1 MSGSTAAPDQLDERL
16 VRTSPLRKLLGR
28 PELGSVVGAAAV
40 FLFFAIVADSFLQ
53 ASSFG
58 TVLYAAS
65 VLGIMAA
72 PVALLMIGGEFDLS
86 AGVMVTSSAL
96 ISSMFSYQMTANVWV
111 GVFVSLL
118 VTLAIG
124 AFNGFMLTRTK
135 LPSFIITLG
144 TFLMLTGLNLG
155 FTKLISGTVSTKAI
169 GDMEGF
175 ESARVLFASTLTLGG
190 VEFKVTILWWAAL
203 VGIATWILLRTRFGN
218 WIFAVGGEADAARAV
233 GVPVIRTKIG
243 LYLGVAFAAWIS
255 GQHLLFS
262 YDVVQS
268 GEGVGNEL
276 TYIIAAVIG
285 GCLITGGYGSAI
297 GSAVGAF
304 IFGMTSK
311 GIVYAEWNPDW
322 FKFFLGAMLLLA
334 TLLNA
339 WVRKRAG
346 GDNSSGN
353 GRVRRQSAGRRWLEP
368 DAHYLLDRVK
378 RQHPRHHRAASS
390 PNWPARAMRCASS
403 VLQDI
408 GQWLGVGIANL
419 AAALDPSCFVIGG
432 GVSAA
437 DDLLIGPARD
447 AFKRSPHRPRLPPR
461 GPGIAKAQ
469 LGPEAGMVGAADLAR
484 LVARRFRR
492 ANRRRVERYERYA
505 QIYDQAA
512 STIRN
517 TRSTRT
523 VD

>member
-1 MSGSTAAPDQLDERL
+1 MSTAAAPADERL
-16 VRTSPLRKLLGR
+16 IKASPLRRFLGR
-28 PELGSVVGAAAV
+28 PELGSVVGAIAV
-40 FLFFAIVADSFLQ
+40 FIFFSIVADNFLQ
-53 ASSFG
+53 LSSLS

-65 VLGIMAA
+65 TIGIMAV

-86 AGVMVTSSAL
+86 AGVLVTSSAL

-155 FTKLISGTVSTKAI
+155 FTKLISGTVSTKSI
-169 GDMEGF
+169 SNMQGF
-175 ESARVLFASTLTLGG
+175 DSAKELFASQLTIGSVNL
-190 VEFKVTILWWAAL
+190 KVTILWWAAL
-203 VGIATWILLRTRFGN
+203 IVVATWILLRTKAGN
-218 WIFAVGGEADAARAV
+218 WIFAVGGNADAARAV
-233 GVPVIRTKIG
+233 GVPVVKTRIG
-243 LYLGVAFAAWIS
+243 LYMGVAFAAWIS

-285 GCLITGGYGSAI
+285 GCLITGGYGSAV

-339 WVRKRAG
+339 WVRKRA
-346 GDNSSGN
+346 
-353 GRVRRQSAGRRWLEP
+353 E
-368 DAHYLLDRVK
+368 
-378 RQHPRHHRAASS
+378 AS
-390 PNWPARAMRCASS
+390 R
-403 VLQDI
+403 
-408 GQWLGVGIANL
+408 
-419 AAALDPSCFVIGG
+419 
-432 GVSAA
+432 
-437 DDLLIGPARD
+437 
-447 AFKRSPHRPRLPPR
+447 
-461 GPGIAKAQ
+461 
-469 LGPEAGMVGAADLAR
+469 
-484 LVARRFRR
+484 
-492 ANRRRVERYERYA
+492 
-505 QIYDQAA
+505 
-512 STIRN
+512 
-517 TRSTRT
+517 
-523 VD
+523 

>member
-1 MSGSTAAPDQLDERL
+1 MTATGQPTVPRTDERL
-16 VRTSPLRKLLGR
+16 LHTSMLRKLLGR
-28 PELGSVVGAAAV
+28 PELGSVVGAVAV
-40 FLFFAIVADSFLQ
+40 FLFFAIVADSFLRP
-53 ASSFG
+53 SSLG

-65 VLGIMAA
+65 TIGIMAV

-96 ISSMFSYQMTANVWV
+96 ISSIFSYQLTANVWT

-118 VTLAIG
+118 VTLGFG

-155 FTKLISGTVSTKAI
+155 FTKLLSDTVSTKAI

-175 ESARVLFASTLTLGG
+175 DSARKVFASYLTIGG
-190 VEFKVTILWWAAL
+190 VELKVTILWWVVLIA
-203 VGIATWILLRTRFGN
+203 VATWILIRTRFGN
-218 WIFAVGGEADAARAV
+218 WIFAVGGQADAARAV
-233 GVPVIRTKIG
+233 GVPVIRTRIG

-276 TYIIAAVIG
+276 IYIIAAVIG
-285 GCLITGGYGSAI
+285 GCLITGGYGSGI
-297 GSAVGAF
+297 GSAIGAL

-339 WVRKRAG
+339 WVRKRA
-346 GDNSSGN
+346 
-353 GRVRRQSAGRRWLEP
+353 
-368 DAHYLLDRVK
+368 
-378 RQHPRHHRAASS
+378 
-390 PNWPARAMRCASS
+390 
-403 VLQDI
+403 
-408 GQWLGVGIANL
+408 
-419 AAALDPSCFVIGG
+419 
-432 GVSAA
+432 
-437 DDLLIGPARD
+437 
-447 AFKRSPHRPRLPPR
+447 
-461 GPGIAKAQ
+461 
-469 LGPEAGMVGAADLAR
+469 EA
-484 LVARRFRR
+484 
-492 ANRRRVERYERYA
+492 
-505 QIYDQAA
+505 
-512 STIRN
+512 T
-517 TRSTRT
+517 T
-523 VD
+523 

>member
-1 MSGSTAAPDQLDERL
+1 MSTATRAPDERL
-16 VRTSPLRKLLGR
+16 LRPSLLRRLLNR
-28 PELGSVVGAAAV
+28 PELGSVVGAVAV
-40 FLFFAIVADSFLQ
+40 FVFFSFVADSFLRP
-53 ASSFG
+53 SSLS

-65 VLGIMAA
+65 TLGIMAV

-96 ISSMFSYQMTANVWV
+96 VSSMFSYQMTANVWV
-111 GVFVSLL
+111 GVGVSLL

-124 AFNGFMLTRTK
+124 AFNGFMLTRTR

-155 FTKLISGTVSTKAI
+155 FTKLISGTVSTKSI

-175 ESARVLFASTLTLGG
+175 PSAKKVFASQLSIGNVDL
-190 VEFKVTILWWAAL
+190 KVTLLWWAAL
-203 VGIATWILLRTRFGN
+203 IAVATWVLLRTRAGN
-218 WIFAVGGEADAARAV
+218 WIFAVGGNDDAARAV
-233 GVPVIRTKIG
+233 GVPVVRTRIG
-243 LYLGVAFAAWIS
+243 LYMGVAFAAWIS

-334 TLLNA
+334 ALLNA
-339 WVRKRAG
+339 WVRKRA
-346 GDNSSGN
+346 
-353 GRVRRQSAGRRWLEP
+353 E
-368 DAHYLLDRVK
+368 
-378 RQHPRHHRAASS
+378 AS
-390 PNWPARAMRCASS
+390 R
-403 VLQDI
+403 
-408 GQWLGVGIANL
+408 
-419 AAALDPSCFVIGG
+419 
-432 GVSAA
+432 
-437 DDLLIGPARD
+437 
-447 AFKRSPHRPRLPPR
+447 
-461 GPGIAKAQ
+461 
-469 LGPEAGMVGAADLAR
+469 
-484 LVARRFRR
+484 
-492 ANRRRVERYERYA
+492 
-505 QIYDQAA
+505 
-512 STIRN
+512 
-517 TRSTRT
+517 
-523 VD
+523 